1 MYNNPAGPV
10 AASAGLGGG
19 GLALMSGSWTLLFV
33 FIGAFALIGAI
44 WAAMR
49 FLPAGVTERP
59 RALVERV
66 FAPRNA
72 VAGRRTVKRYDFSAK
87 QR

>member
-33 FIGAFALIGAI
+33 FIGAFA
-44 WAAMR
+44 
-49 FLPAGVTERP
+49 
-59 RALVERV
+59 
-66 FAPRNA
+66 PRNA

>member
-33 FIGAFALIGAI
+33 FIGAF